1 MTATA
6 KAIPVPTELDRPY
19 WEGAS
24 KHQFVLQRCVQCGL
38 FSSQPRIICPK
49 CHGSEF
55 EWAKPSGRGVIH
67 SYTIVNQ
74 TTSPGFNDELPYV
87 VVHVQ
92 IEEEPTC
99 YVTAN
104 LLVERSE
111 YDKLDIDLPVIV
123 DFEDRGE
130 VTVPQFRLA

>member
-1 MTATA
+1 
-6 KAIPVPTELDRPY
+6 
-19 WEGAS
+19 
-24 KHQFVLQRCVQCGL
+24 
-38 FSSQPRIICPK
+38 
-49 CHGSEF
+49 
-55 EWAKPSGRGVIH
+55 VIH
-67 SYTIVNQ
+67 SYAIPYQ
-74 TTSPGFNDELPYV
+74 TTSPGFGDELPYV

-104 LLVERSE
+104 LLVAQSE

-130 VTVPQFRLA
+130 VTVPQFRLS